1 MSLRASTDRLLGD
14 IEIHHGADVS
24 SDIAHPD
31 DCFGGPEKRKRV
43 EQELLRKLDLRVF
56 FLVLVALINYVS
68 PLVSLALF
76 AENLCQA
83 LDGQG

>member
-68 PLVSLALF
+68 PLVSLALSQKTY
-76 AENLCQA
+76 AKP
-83 LDGQG
+83 

>member
-24 SDIAHPD
+24 SGIDHPD
-31 DCFGGPEKRKRV
+31 ACSGCPEKRKRL
-43 EQELLRKLDLRVF
+43 EKGLLRKLDLRVF

-68 PLVSLALF
+68 PS
-76 AENLCQA
+76 
-83 LDGQG
+83 